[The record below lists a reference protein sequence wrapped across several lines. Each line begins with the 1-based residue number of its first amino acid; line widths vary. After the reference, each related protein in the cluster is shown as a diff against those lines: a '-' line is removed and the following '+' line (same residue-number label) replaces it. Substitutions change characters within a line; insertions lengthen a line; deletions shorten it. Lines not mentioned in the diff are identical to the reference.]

1 MNMKSFAA
9 TIILSLSSVLAYA
22 QEEAVAARN
31 VVLTASGG
39 QVSVGMEL
47 VLDALSLPRNRQVFV
62 TPYLEGK
69 GGQRAVLPSVLVNGR
84 NMQYVYERTGL
95 PRKLRAEYAQ
105 LAQVVARKNGTRQSV
120 SYLAA
125 VSQESWMRKG
135 KAAFA

>member
-69 GGQRAVLPSVLVNGR
+69 DG
-84 NMQYVYERTGL
+84 
-95 PRKLRAEYAQ
+95 
-105 LAQVVARKNGTRQSV
+105 
-120 SYLAA
+120 
-125 VSQESWMRKG
+125 
-135 KAAFA
+135 